1 MCHLSQ
7 ALQYRR
13 YRAPREDRAALVE
26 PPFSEVGRLVG
37 QNVQLHARASYDFQG
52 RSLSKL
58 TAQARAELVAEA
70 RRWTAAYRTEAG
82 ARAEGL
88 IFLAGHQ
95 PELFHPG
102 VWLKNFALGTLAR
115 QHGATAVNLLIDSD
129 TVKHT
134 SLRTPGGSAAHPTV
148 EAIPFDR
155 PEPRVP
161 FEERQ
166 VVDPSQFQ
174 DFGRRVTESMALLL
188 GDPLVRT
195 YWPLVL
201 ERLREGDGL
210 GTCLARARHV
220 LEGRWGLETLEVP
233 QSWVCRSES
242 FSWFTAHLLAQLP
255 RFREVHN
262 QALAEYRRLHKLRSE
277 AQPLPDLAADGPWL
291 EAPLWAWSSER
302 PERRRL
308 FARQTGREVLLSD
321 RQGME
326 IGLPLGPE
334 SDGGPAVE
342 KLQEFQNRG
351 VKIRSRALITTL
363 WARLVLGDL
372 FLHGIG
378 GAKYDQVTD
387 LLMERFFGLPAPGIL
402 VLSATLH
409 LPIVRPGQPQEQPR
423 PLSQQLRDLSYHPEW
438 FLRAEEGGSGEIQ
451 RLIEAKT
458 RWIHTPPTPDNA
470 RLRWQSIRRINQA
483 LEPWVADRRRRLVEL
498 QAMLA
503 RRLRA
508 ESILTWREYGFCLYP
523 QRTLLEF
530 FQGLLPKPP

>member
-1 MCHLSQ
+1 MCDVSQ
-7 ALQYRR
+7 GLQYRR
-13 YRAPREDRAALVE
+13 YRAPRENGAALVE
-26 PPFSEVGRLVG
+26 PPFSEIGRLVG

-52 RSLSKL
+52 RPLSKL
-58 TAQARAELVAEA
+58 AAQARAELVAAA
-70 RRWTAAYRTEAG
+70 RRWTSAYRPEIAIQDNP
-82 ARAEGL
+82 EGL

-134 SLRTPGGSAAHPTV
+134 GLRTPGGSAEHPTAEV
-148 EAIPFDR
+148 SPFDR

-161 FEERQ
+161 FEERR
-166 VVDPSQFQ
+166 VTDRSLFH
-174 DFGRRVTESMALLL
+174 DFGRRVAEAIAPLL
-188 GDPLVRT
+188 GDPLVQT
-195 YWPLVL
+195 FWPLVL
-201 ERLREGDGL
+201 ERLQDDDRL
-210 GTCLARARHV
+210 GTCLAQARHI

-242 FSWFTAHLLAQLP
+242 FLWFTAHLLAQLP

-262 QALAEYRRLHKLRSE
+262 QALAEYRRLHKLRSD
-277 AQPLPDLAADGPWL
+277 AQPLPDLAADGSWL
-291 EAPLWAWSSER
+291 EAPLWVWLTER

-308 FARQTGREVLLSD
+308 FARQSGREVLISD

-326 IGLPLGPE
+326 FGLPLGPE
-334 SDGGPAVE
+334 SDGSPAVE

-387 LLMERFFGLPAPGIL
+387 LLVERFFGLPAPGIM

-409 LPIVRPGQPQEQPR
+409 LPIARPQQPQDQPR
-423 PLSQQLRDLSYHPEW
+423 LGGAVARPKLPSGTVFAGR
-438 FLRAEEGGSGEIQ
+438 RGGS
-451 RLIEAKT
+451 
-458 RWIHTPPTPDNA
+458 
-470 RLRWQSIRRINQA
+470 RRN
-483 LEPWVADRRRRLVEL
+483 PGVDRGQDSLD
-498 QAMLA
+498 
-503 RRLRA
+503 
-508 ESILTWREYGFCLYP
+508 
-523 QRTLLEF
+523 
-530 FQGLLPKPP
+530 